1 MIDTHAHLFLCKRPE
16 NEIFDL
22 INEQK
27 IDYII
32 NVGIDIKT
40 ILETVNFS
48 QKHKNVFPTFG
59 IHPCYVDDQVPSY
72 QQLKEYCAQY
82 RFTAIG
88 EVGVDLYWDKSKKDL
103 QISTFKMFL
112 ELAREVK
119 LPVIIHNRNADNEI
133 YDVIKE
139 YPDVK
144 KVLHCFDSSLDFIKQ
159 TENLNCIYSF
169 TGLITISDY
178 EKHAENLNYLKW
190 DQIMLET
197 DSPYLI
203 PRENKKPIKVRKLK
217 ENGPFLLPYIVNKVA
232 EYKMCTSDTVVSET
246 TKTAKTFFNIC
257 D

>member
-1 MIDTHAHLFLCKRPE
+1 M
-16 NEIFDL
+16 
-22 INEQK
+22 
-27 IDYII
+27 
-32 NVGIDIKT
+32 
-40 ILETVNFS
+40 
-48 QKHKNVFPTFG
+48 
-59 IHPCYVDDQVPSY
+59 
-72 QQLKEYCAQY
+72 
-82 RFTAIG
+82 
-88 EVGVDLYWDKSKKDL
+88 
-103 QISTFKMFL
+103 
-112 ELAREVK
+112 
-119 LPVIIHNRNADNEI
+119 
-133 YDVIKE
+133 IKE

-246 TKTAKTFFNIC
+246 TKTTKLFSIFVINRISNIKKDFQLSSEFHKNLQLYLNDGYSLNQSLNLIIKGRRINTTKIKSKKC
-257 D
+257 ILKLKMVKILSILFLV